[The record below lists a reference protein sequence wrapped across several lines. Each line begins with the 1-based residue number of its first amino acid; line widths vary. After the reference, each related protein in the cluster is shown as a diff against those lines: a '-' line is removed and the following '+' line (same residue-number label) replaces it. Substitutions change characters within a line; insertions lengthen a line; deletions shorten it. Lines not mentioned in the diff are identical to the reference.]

1 MLEPNIFV
9 RRRPIDADGISR
21 WDQKAGL
28 RGQEEKALSNE
39 NRKST

>member
-21 WDQKAGL
+21 WDKKAGL
-28 RGQEEKALSNE
+28 RGQEETRRGLEADL
-39 NRKST
+39 